1 MKIVIWR
8 ILLFSLAV
16 FVFGISAFAQ
26 ASEKTPVLVELFTS
40 EGCVRCPPAEYN
52 LAFLEKEQPFAGAE
66 IVALALHVDYWNSA
80 AWKDP
85 YSSALF
91 TQRQKIYSR
100 AFKIYDLFT
109 PQMVVDGAE
118 QLFGTDLSKVQKA
131 VVESTKREKA
141 KVELSRNE
149 NTLKVKIISIAAR
162 ENASV
167 FLAVAES
174 RVNRTINRPGA
185 PAEHSSIVRELKPL
199 GSVAAGVQNFEIESS
214 LQLPPEWK
222 PENLKHVI
230 FVQENQSRRVLGTG
244 VLNF

>member
-1 MKIVIWR
+1 MLNVTSR
-8 ILLFSLAV
+8 LLILPFAL
-16 FVFGISAFAQ
+16 FVFFVSASAQ
-26 ASEKTPVLVELFTS
+26 TSEKTPILIELFTS

-66 IVALALHVDYWNSA
+66 IIALALHVDYWNSS

-100 AFKIYDLFT
+100 AFKVYDLFT

-118 QLFGTDLSKVQKA
+118 QFFGTDLSKVQKA
-131 VVESTKREKA
+131 VVESTKRSKA
-141 KVELSRNE
+141 QVELSKNE
-149 NTLKVKIISIAAR
+149 NTLKVKISSIASR

-174 RVNRTINRPGA
+174 RVSRTINRPGA

-199 GSVAAGVQNFEIESS
+199 GSVPAGVQNFEIESS

-222 PENLKHVI
+222 RENLKLVV
-230 FVQENQSRRVLGTG
+230 FVQENQSRRVLGVG
-244 VLNF
+244 SLKS